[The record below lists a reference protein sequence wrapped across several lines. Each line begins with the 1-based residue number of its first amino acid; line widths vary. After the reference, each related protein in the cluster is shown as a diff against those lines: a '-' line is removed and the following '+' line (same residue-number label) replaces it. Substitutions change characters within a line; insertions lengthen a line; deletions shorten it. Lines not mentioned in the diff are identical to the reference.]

1 MTAAPALKARD
12 YWFDNAKALLILSVV
27 VGHFA
32 TSSQINRQEWV
43 NDIAKFIYFF
53 HMPVFMIISG
63 RFSRGRV
70 DRKETEKAIC
80 QLLLPYGTLQLFMLI
95 LNSFLGSSVSAKSIF
110 SPQFGLWYFLTLFI
124 YIIITPYLKKW
135 RFLFPA
141 AFLCAIGVFFLSDP
155 LSYGIQRMVSFY
167 PFFLFGYYTAS
178 YSFSFC
184 QKTWFRLLSVL
195 ILLGLFVFM
204 QWKGTSIRTD
214 LFTLKE
220 VVWDIKGSG
229 FLLSAEY
236 GIHYV
241 LSFLCF
247 FLIMGISPRKKMF
260 FSYVGTYSV
269 YAYGLHL
276 FLIVYLRAT
285 MEPVSG
291 RLAAGLWLLAAIP
304 LTFLLTSPPVRW
316 LFRPFLEPSS
326 LWINAKSASAQ
337 PISVSNQTQT
347 IGRDCWF
354 DNAKAILIIL
364 VFMGHLCGNPVLQFI
379 KWDNYLKNFI
389 FFFHMPVFMIISGR
403 FACGRINRKE
413 YRKAGMLFV
422 TLVLV
427 QPFLLWLLVSLGV
440 TSFQFKTWITPQ
452 GGLWY
457 LAILTLYLFVTPT
470 LRKFSFLMAAAVFVA
485 VGAFFM
491 PDSLP
496 ISSTF
501 QRAVTF
507 YPFFLF
513 GYYTANQSFAFCRK
527 PWFRWLSALFFL
539 FLFLFFMAGD
549 GRYLSASLYTLK
561 QVIWDFEKP
570 FDQVAVQT
578 LTHYALCFVAF
589 LAFLGIMP
597 RRKTFFTYIGT
608 YSLYVYVP
616 HLFIFYALRYL
627 VPPIQETWIAVI
639 YLLLS
644 IPLSFLLASPIM
656 RRVFKPILEPKTIL
670 DAWKNRK
677 NPSSKS

>member
-63 RFSRGRV
+63 RFSQGRV

-95 LNSFLGSSVSAKSIF
+95 LNSCLGSTVSAKSIF

-167 PFFLFGYYTAS
+167 PFFFFGYYTAS

-247 FLIMGISPRKKMF
+247 FLIMGISPQKKMF

-276 FLIVYLRAT
+276 FLIVYLRAA
-285 MEPVSG
+285 MDPVSG
-291 RLAAGLWLLAAIP
+291 RLAAGLWLLAGIP

-316 LFRPFLEPSS
+316 LFRFFLEPSS
-326 LWINAKSASAQ
+326 LWKKSEASSISQ
-337 PISVSNQTQT
+337 PTSSSVQV
-347 IGRDCWF
+347 GERDYWF

-364 VFMGHLCGNPVLQFI
+364 VVMGHLSTGPVVQDQDWAHYLAKFI
-379 KWDNYLKNFI
+379 Y
-389 FFFHMPVFMIISGR
+389 FFHMPIFMIISGR
-403 FACGRINRKE
+403 FSYGRVNRSEYGKACISLFFPFVILQILLLFLRNFLGISVSVSTVFEPQYGLWYFPVLFLYLLVTPLLRK
-413 YRKAGMLFV
+413 F
-422 TLVLV
+422 
-427 QPFLLWLLVSLGV
+427 PFLL
-440 TSFQFKTWITPQ
+440 T
-452 GGLWY
+452 
-457 LAILTLYLFVTPT
+457 A
-470 LRKFSFLMAAAVFVA
+470 SFLVAA
-485 VGAFFM
+485 GSFFLSN
-491 PDSLP
+491 PFPALL
-496 ISSTF
+496 
-501 QRAVTF
+501 QRAVEF

-513 GYYTANQSFAFCRK
+513 GYYLSGQSFSICAK
-527 PWFRWLSALFFL
+527 PWFRWISVLFFA
-539 FLFLFFMAGD
+539 FLFLFFMIGD
-549 GRYLSASLYTLK
+549 GRSIPTNLYTFKWVL
-561 QVIWDFEKP
+561 WDLGKEQEKLA
-570 FDQVAVQT
+570 FNYFS
-578 LTHYALCFVAF
+578 HYALSF
-589 LAFLGIMP
+589 LSFFMLLGILP
-597 RRKTFFTYIGT
+597 RKKVLFSYIGT
-608 YSLYVYVP
+608 HSLYVYGL
-616 HLFIFYALRYL
+616 HLLIAYALRYL
-627 VPPIQETWIAVI
+627 LSPISSCIVSVI
-639 YLLLS
+639 YVLLS
-644 IPLSFLLASPIM
+644 IPLSFLLASSPV
-656 RRVFKPILEPKTIL
+656 RRIFRPILEPKTIL
-670 DAWKNRK
+670 DIWKNRK
-677 NPSSKS
+677 NPTTKS

>member
-12 YWFDNAKALLILSVV
+12 YWFDNAKAFLILSVV

-32 TSSQINRQEWV
+32 TSSQINGQEWV

-80 QLLLPYGTLQLFMLI
+80 QLLLPYGTLQLFMLL
-95 LNSFLGSSVSAKSIF
+95 LNSFLGSTVSAKSIF

-155 LSYGIQRMVSFY
+155 LPYGIQRMVSFY

-195 ILLGLFVFM
+195 SLLGLFVFM

-229 FLLSAEY
+229 FLLSTEY

-247 FLIMGISPRKKMF
+247 FLIMGISPRKKTF
-260 FSYVGTYSV
+260 FSYVGTHSV

-291 RLAAGLWLLAAIP
+291 RLAAGLWLLAGIP

-316 LFRPFLEPSS
+316 LFRFFLEPSS
-326 LWINAKSASAQ
+326 LWKKSEKASTPQ
-337 PISVSNQTQT
+337 QTSSSIQS
-347 IGRDCWF
+347 GERDYWF
-354 DNAKAILIIL
+354 DNAKAILIVL
-364 VFMGHLCGNPVLQFI
+364 VFMGHLCGDPVLQEQ
-379 KWDNYLKNFI
+379 KWSDHLNAFLY
-389 FFFHMPVFMIISGR
+389 FFHMPVFMMISGR
-403 FACGRINRKE
+403 FSRGRIDRKE
-413 YRKAGMLFV
+413 YRKAAM
-422 TLVLV
+422 
-427 QPFLLWLLVSLGV
+427 LLVPLIFFQPLMIWLRASLG
-440 TSFQFKTWITPQ
+440 TSISFSSWITPQ
-452 GGLWY
+452 EGLWY
-457 LAILTLYLFVTPT
+457 LVILFLYLLITPT
-470 LRKFSFLMAAAVFVA
+470 LKKFPFLMAAAVLA
-485 VGAFFM
+485 SVGSFFM
-491 PDSLP
+491 PEPLP
-496 ISSTF
+496 FRSTL
-501 QRAVTF
+501 QRAVGF

-513 GYYTANQSFAFCRK
+513 GYYTADYSFAFCRK
-527 PWFRWLSALFFL
+527 SWFRWLSGLFFGYL
-539 FLFLFFMAGD
+539 FLYFMMGNGQNISGGLYTFKYVVWNFAKNHD
-549 GRYLSASLYTLK
+549 TIAIRYLA
-561 QVIWDFEKP
+561 
-570 FDQVAVQT
+570 
-578 LTHYALCFVAF
+578 HYVLCFVAMV
-589 LAFLGIMP
+589 AVLGITP
-597 RRKTFFTYIGT
+597 HRKTFFTYVGT
-608 YSLYVYVP
+608 YSLYVYIP
-616 HLFIFYALRYL
+616 HVFIFYLLRYL
-627 VPPIQETWIAVI
+627 VPPIQQTWVAIGF
-639 YLLLS
+639 LLLS
-644 IPLSFLLASPIM
+644 IPLSLLLASSPM
-656 RRVFKPILEPKTIL
+656 RRILCPLLEPQTFLKRWHT
-670 DAWKNRK
+670 KR
-677 NPSSKS
+677 